1 MADLH
6 EGQHMTEKNNQTLEL
21 HPLCTYFPRMSEDEF
36 NALKDN
42 LQHNGQTHPI
52 YTLDGMI
59 LDGGNRYRAL
69 CELGI
74 EPVMIEYTGSNPTQ
88 FILSSNLLR
97 RHLSQ
102 GQSAAIV
109 SASQSWVKAQTAS
122 QLRST
127 VQLDSA
133 TARAKQSGVGQ
144 RTQQLADKLVK
155 EAPAELVKEVIDGK
169 KSLNKAIKEVTPPK
183 VVVPKSV
190 PVVEP
195 EPEKS
200 HEALLSCTDPLN
212 SSIDEQQGTI
222 NALDADNTVMLK
234 VFESGDRVSASIDEV
249 KKLTELNRVLNE
261 RINELMAEKEAA
273 IKTANDWKAKFLALE
288 AELNQQAN

>member
-1 MADLH
+1 
-6 EGQHMTEKNNQTLEL
+6 MTENNNQPMEL

-36 NALKDN
+36 NSLKDN

-74 EPVMIEYTGSNPTQ
+74 TPVMIEYTGSNPTQ

-97 RHLSQ
+97 RHLTQ

-109 SASQSWVKAQTAS
+109 SASQSWVNAQAVSHLGNTA
-122 QLRST
+122 
-127 VQLDSA
+127 QLDTA

-169 KSLNKAIKEVTPPK
+169 KSLNKAIKEITPPK
-183 VVVPKSV
+183 IVVPKPV
-190 PVVEP
+190 PVVEQ
-195 EPEKS
+195 ENRENR
-200 HEALLSCTDPLN
+200 LSGIDELN
-212 SSIDEQQGTI
+212 SIIDEQHGAI
-222 NALDADNTVMLK
+222 KSSEADNHAMLK
-234 VFESGDRVSASIDEV
+234 AFEPDDRISASIDEV
-249 KKLTELNRVLNE
+249 KRLIEQNRVLIE
-261 RINELMAEKEAA
+261 RINELTTEKEEA
-273 IKTANDWKAKFLALE
+273 IKTANYWKDKFLTLE
-288 AELNQQAN
+288 AEFSQGTN

>member
-1 MADLH
+1 
-6 EGQHMTEKNNQTLEL
+6 MTEKNHQTLEL

-127 VQLDSA
+127 VQLDTA
-133 TARAKQSGVGQ
+133 TARSKQSGAGQ

-169 KSLNKAIKEVTPPK
+169 KSLNKAIKEITPPK
-183 VVVPKSV
+183 PVTPKPVS
-190 PVVEP
+190 VVEP
-195 EPEKS
+195 EPEES
-200 HEALLSCTDPLN
+200 HENLLSDTDPLN
-212 SSIDEQQGTI
+212 SIIDEQQGAI
-222 NALDADNTVMLK
+222 NGLEADNKAMLR
-234 VFESGDRVSASIDEV
+234 VFESDDRISASIEEV
-249 KKLTELNRVLNE
+249 KKLIELNKVLNG
-261 RINELMAEKEAA
+261 RVKKLMAEKEEA
-273 IKTANDWKAKFLALE
+273 IKTAHYWKDKFLALE
-288 AELNQQAN
+288 VELNQQTN

>member
-1 MADLH
+1 MADLN
-6 EGQHMTEKNNQTLEL
+6 EGQHMTEKNHHPLEL

-74 EPVMIEYTGSNPTQ
+74 EPAMIEYTGSNPTQ

-109 SASQSWVKAQTAS
+109 SASQSWVKAQAVSTLGNTAP
-122 QLRST
+122 
-127 VQLDSA
+127 LDTA

-155 EAPAELVKEVIDGK
+155 EAPAELVKEVIDGT
-169 KSLNKAIKEVTPPK
+169 KSLNKALKEITPPK
-183 VVVPKSV
+183 PVVTKPV

-195 EPEKS
+195 EPEES
-200 HEALLSCTDPLN
+200 HEAQLSNKDPLH
-212 SSIDEQQGTI
+212 SISDEQQGAI
-222 NALDADNTVMLK
+222 NALAANNTVLLQ
-234 VFESGDRVSASIDEV
+234 VFGVDDRVSASLDEV

-261 RINELMAEKEAA
+261 RITELMAEKDEAMKA
-273 IKTANDWKAKFLALE
+273 AHYWKDQFIALE
-288 AELNQQAN
+288 AKLNQQAN